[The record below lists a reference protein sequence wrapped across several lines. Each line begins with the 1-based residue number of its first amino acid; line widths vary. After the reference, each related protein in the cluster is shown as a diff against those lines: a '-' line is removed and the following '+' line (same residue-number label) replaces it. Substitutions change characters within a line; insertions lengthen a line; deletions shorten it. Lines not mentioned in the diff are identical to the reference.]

1 MEPLEKMKTLR
12 LNGMYQM
19 WQSLTETH
27 RHLELD
33 LQEGLK
39 LLLQAEEENRQTRR
53 LERLRKAAGF
63 RYQASLEE
71 IDFTTERNLDK
82 STILSLG
89 DGQFIEQGRPV
100 LITGATGTGKSFIAS
115 ALGHQACSL
124 GYKTLYFNMQK
135 LMEKIKIAR
144 AEGTFMK
151 LIKKISKH
159 RLLILDDF
167 GMQSLSKQESLDLLE
182 IIEDRHG
189 VNSTIVSSQLPV
201 DKWYDIIDE
210 NTVADAIMDRLVHG
224 SYRIELKGK
233 SLREKM

>member
-1 MEPLEKMKTLR
+1 MQALEKMKDLR
-12 LNGMYQM
+12 LSGMYQM
-19 WQSLTETH
+19 WHSLTQSH

-33 LQEGLK
+33 LQEGLE
-39 LLLQAEEENRQTRR
+39 LLLQAEEENRQAKR

-71 IDFTTERNLDK
+71 IDFGSNRGLDK

-89 DGQFIEQGRPV
+89 DGQFIEKGACI

-135 LMEKIKIAR
+135 LMEKLKIAR
-144 AEGTFMK
+144 AEGTYMK
-151 LIKKISKH
+151 LTSKISKH
-159 RLLILDDF
+159 ALLILDDF
-167 GMQSLSKQESLDLLE
+167 GLQKLNHQQRLDLLE

-189 VNSTIVSSQLPV
+189 VKSTIISSQLPV
-201 DKWYDIIDE
+201 EKWYDIIGDS
-210 NTVADAIMDRLVHG
+210 TVADAIMDRLVHG
-224 SYRIELKGK
+224 SKRIELKGK

>member
-1 MEPLEKMKTLR
+1 MEPLEHMKTLR
-12 LNGMYQM
+12 LHGMSQM
-19 WQSLTETH
+19 WQSLTETR

-39 LLLQAEEENRQTRR
+39 LLLQAEEEKRQTRR
-53 LERLRKAAGF
+53 LERLQKSAGF

-71 IDFTTERNLDK
+71 IDFSGDRQLDK
-82 STILSLG
+82 STILTLG
-89 DGQFIEQGRPV
+89 NGQFIEQGDCV
-100 LITGATGTGKSFIAS
+100 LITGATGTGKSFIAT
-115 ALGHQACSL
+115 ALGQKACSL

-135 LMEKIKIAR
+135 LMEKIRIAR

-151 LIKKISKH
+151 FISQISKH
-159 RLLILDDF
+159 ALLILDDF
-167 GMQSLSKQESLDLLE
+167 GLQTLSNQESLDLLE

-189 VNSTIVSSQLPV
+189 MKSTIVSSQLPV
-201 DKWYDIIDE
+201 DKWYDIIGE